1 MPTGIEAPNV
11 SPSASISG
19 GDRTIADTDGS
30 AGETVSFTATATD
43 SDGTIASTQ
52 WLVGGSEVAT
62 GTSASISL
70 GNGAT
75 VVTFKATD
83 NDGSSTTTTATITVE
98 APNVSPSA
106 SISGGDRTIADT
118 DGSAGETV
126 SFTATATDSDGTIAS
141 TQWLVG
147 GSEVATGTS
156 ASISLGN
163 GATVVTFKATDNDG
177 SSTTTTATI
186 TVEAPNVSPS
196 ASISGGDRTIADTDG
211 SAGETVSFTATA
223 TDSDG
228 TIASTQWLVG
238 GSEVA
243 TGTSASISLDNGAA
257 VVTFKATDN
266 DGAATSTTVTVTV
279 RENYIPTDEWPAP
292 YNGVT
297 PALSL
302 GLEINNIGVYV
313 AAAGKISSCL
323 RIFTNDLPSSF
334 NGASQF
340 DIKFEVVSL
349 EEGTIQISSTREF
362 NSLYALNEDGQAP
375 DCSGKFETSSGI
387 YTDIIETRLPA
398 YFLGNPIVVIMTF
411 NMSFKLTDPNNLILT
426 LQDYAALT
434 TN

>member
-1 MPTGIEAPNV
+1 MEQPLLLLKLLTMMVHLLPLQRLLLLKRLMYPRRQVFQVVTALLQILMVVQEKRLVLLQTATDSDGTIASTQWLVGGSEVATGTSASISLDNGATVVTFKATDNDGASTSTTVTITVEVPNV

-147 GSEVATGTS
+147 GSEVA
-156 ASISLGN
+156 N
-163 GATVVTFKATDNDG
+163 
-177 SSTTTTATI
+177 
-186 TVEAPNVSPS
+186 
-196 ASISGGDRTIADTDG
+196 RY
-211 SAGETVSFTATA
+211 
-223 TDSDG
+223 
-228 TIASTQWLVG
+228 Q
-238 GSEVA
+238 
-243 TGTSASISLDNGAA
+243 
-257 VVTFKATDN
+257 
-266 DGAATSTTVTVTV
+266 
-279 RENYIPTDEWPAP
+279 
-292 YNGVT
+292 
-297 PALSL
+297 
-302 GLEINNIGVYV
+302 
-313 AAAGKISSCL
+313 C
-323 RIFTNDLPSSF
+323 F
-334 NGASQF
+334 N
-340 DIKFEVVSL
+340 
-349 EEGTIQISSTREF
+349 
-362 NSLYALNEDGQAP
+362 
-375 DCSGKFETSSGI
+375 
-387 YTDIIETRLPA
+387 
-398 YFLGNPIVVIMTF
+398 
-411 NMSFKLTDPNNLILT
+411 
-426 LQDYAALT
+426 
-434 TN
+434 